1 MKDKIVLWFK
11 NNPRK
16 AISFYVIL
24 IILIPILVWISY
36 PSGKVL
42 FFTQI
47 SADGMLSY
55 FATAIGSGV
64 ALLVGLIALY
74 EGDLNRKQLEQLEI
88 DKRRKSIR
96 PNVSIT
102 IEKQYEES
110 TYFNIEISN
119 YSMNVARKVCVWDS
133 LLFYAIKN
141 ESKYKFISFNEE
153 VKDASIQYVHEYD
166 YKLNDYGYPK
176 TLTLIYFDVDDN
188 IIKHT
193 FICLEENNYETL
205 ELEYM

>member
-24 IILIPILVWISY
+24 IILIPILVWILY

-176 TLTLIYFDVDDN
+176 TLTLIYSDVDDN
-188 IIKHT
+188 IIRHT
-193 FICLEENNYETL
+193 FICLEENDYETL